1 MRKKKATRFV
11 PGVELGPCLI
21 SEYNTS
27 QYQQLGSLNTLFCPS
42 LSTPAVYI
50 LGLLDCLQLSW
61 TYGYQIQ
68 YPRTVSGSSVTTIN
82 LIGWWWPCAD
92 LTSRLASDREP
103 VCDLVDQ
110 LFDCPGCSCKG
121 RNKSPKLMSRMCII
135 IPLHALYS
143 ALSAKISMAGSIR
156 VPST

>member
-82 LIGWWWPCAD
+82 LIGWWSPCAG
-92 LTSRLASDREP
+92 LTSRLASDQGP
-103 VCDLVDQ
+103 VCNMVDQ
-110 LFDCPGCSCKG
+110 LCDCPEVQLQGPQQVTKTHVEDVHYY
-121 RNKSPKLMSRMCII
+121 SPTRAVLRII
-135 IPLHALYS
+135 
-143 ALSAKISMAGSIR
+143 R
-156 VPST
+156 